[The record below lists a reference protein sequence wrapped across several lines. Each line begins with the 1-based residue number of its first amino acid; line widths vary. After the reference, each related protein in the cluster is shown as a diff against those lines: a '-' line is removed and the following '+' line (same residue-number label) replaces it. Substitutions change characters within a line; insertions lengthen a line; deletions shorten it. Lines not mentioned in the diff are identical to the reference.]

1 MEKRLIEIAKEL
13 EKISTE
19 NKCSIHMDVS
29 EYDSF
34 RPKIHILK
42 GGPDSKYE
50 KVINDVEF
58 VYTLKEEWL

>member
-1 MEKRLIEIAKEL
+1 MENRLIEITKEL
-13 EKISTE
+13 ERLCIE

-42 GGPDSKYE
+42 GGQDSEHE
-50 KVINDVEF
+50 KVIDDVEF
-58 VYTLKEEWL
+58 VYTVKEEWL